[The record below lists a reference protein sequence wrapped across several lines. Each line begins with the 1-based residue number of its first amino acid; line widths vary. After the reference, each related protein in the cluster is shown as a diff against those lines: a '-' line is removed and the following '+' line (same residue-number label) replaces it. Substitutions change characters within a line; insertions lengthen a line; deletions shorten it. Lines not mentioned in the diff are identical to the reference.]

1 MSMRVLR
8 RYTIMSVLKI
18 ALATALLASLILMG
32 VDLFANLDSYMSHNV
47 SFLKSMSITALY
59 FPSAFLLAI
68 GPSFLFA
75 VSFHLSSMHSSN
87 EILVVL
93 DSGVSISRLVLPIIV
108 MGFLVSGFHFALNEI
123 VAIPLSNQK
132 KVVTENIT
140 NSSSNGNNQNVAL
153 SDMQSGYMVY
163 AGLYSDSEQALYDVT
178 LIQNDELSHLESR
191 TDAYKAVYN
200 PSKRTWT
207 FQDAYIYY
215 PNQNGGV
222 RVDYID
228 SLESPVLKLEPQ
240 LFRDISNE
248 ISSMSLR
255 LARSYLM
262 RMKGLNPE
270 GYASLATEYY
280 ERILGCLTPLVMI
293 IIACSITYRF
303 KKNVLFFSL
312 VGSICIAVVYYVVR
326 MITIMLADQGI
337 IAPMLGTLIP
347 FAAVIVVSSGLRAFL
362 TRQ

>member
-8 RYTIMSVLKI
+8 RYTLLSVLKI
-18 ALATALLASLILMG
+18 ALATAFLASLILMG
-32 VDLFANLDSYMSHNV
+32 VDLFANLDSYMNHSV
-47 SFLKSMSITALY
+47 GFMRAMSITALY

-93 DSGVSISRLVLPIIV
+93 DSGVSITRLVVPIVV
-108 MGFLVSGFHFALNEI
+108 MGFLVSAFHFAVNET

-140 NSSSNGNNQNVAL
+140 NSSSNGNNQNIAL

-163 AGLYSDSEQALYDVT
+163 AGLYSDSDQTLYDVT
-178 LIQNDELSHLESR
+178 LIQNDEDSHLESR
-191 TDAYKAVYN
+191 TDAYKAVYD
-200 PSKRTWT
+200 PVKHHWT
-207 FQDAYIYY
+207 FYDAYVYY
-215 PNQNGGV
+215 PEENSV
-222 RVDYID
+222 RVSYID
-228 SLESPVLKLEPQ
+228 SFESPVLKLEPQ
-240 LFRDISNE
+240 LFRDVSNE

-255 LARSYLM
+255 LARTYLL
-262 RMKGLNPE
+262 RMKSLNPE

-362 TRQ
+362 IRQ

>member
-1 MSMRVLR
+1 MRMRVLR
-8 RYTIMSVLKI
+8 RYTILSVLKI
-18 ALATALLASLILMG
+18 ALTTALLASLILMG
-32 VDLFANLDSYMSHNV
+32 VDLFANLDSYMNNNV
-47 SFLKSMSITALY
+47 SFVKAMSITVLY
-59 FPSAFLLAI
+59 FPSAFLLAT

-93 DSGVSISRLVLPIIV
+93 DSGVSITRLVVPVIITGV
-108 MGFLVSGFHFALNEI
+108 FVTVFHFALNETI
-123 VAIPLSNQK
+123 AIPLSNQK

-140 NSSSNGNNQNVAL
+140 NSSSRGNNQNVAL

-163 AGLYSDSEQALYDVT
+163 AGLYNDSEQTLYDVS
-178 LIQNDELSHLESR
+178 LVRNDGNARLESR

-200 PSKRTWT
+200 PNRHLWT
-207 FQDAYIYY
+207 FHDAYVYS
-215 PNQNGGV
+215 PGENGV
-222 RVDYID
+222 RVDHFD
-228 SLESPVLKLEPQ
+228 SFENPVLKLEPQ
-240 LFRDISNE
+240 LFRDVSNE
-248 ISSMSLR
+248 ISSMSLKF
-255 LARSYLM
+255 AKTYLQ
-262 RMKGLNPE
+262 RMKGFNPE

-362 TRQ
+362 IRQ

>member
-47 SFLKSMSITALY
+47 SFLKAMSITVLY

-93 DSGVSISRLVLPIIV
+93 DSGVSITRLVLPIIV
-108 MGFLVSGFHFALNEI
+108 MGFLVSVFHFALNET

-163 AGLYSDSEQALYDVT
+163 AGLYSDSEQTLYDVT
-178 LIQNDELSHLESR
+178 LIQNDNQAHLESR

-200 PSKRTWT
+200 PAKHSWT
-207 FQDAYIYY
+207 FQDAYVYH
-215 PNQNGGV
+215 PDSSGV

-240 LFRDISNE
+240 LFRDVSNE
-248 ISSMSLR
+248 ISSMSLS
-255 LARSYLM
+255 LARTYLM

-337 IAPMLGTLIP
+337 IAPILGTLIP

-362 TRQ
+362 IRQ

>member
-1 MSMRVLR
+1 MRMRVLR
-8 RYTIMSVLKI
+8 RYTILSVLKI

-32 VDLFANLDSYMSHNV
+32 VDLFANLDSYMNNNV
-47 SFLKSMSITALY
+47 SFVKAMSITSLY

-93 DSGVSISRLVLPIIV
+93 DSGVSISRLVAPIIILGV
-108 MGFLVSGFHFALNEI
+108 LVTGFHFVLNET

-132 KVVTENIT
+132 KVITENIT
-140 NSSSNGNNQNVAL
+140 DTSSNGNNQNVAL

-163 AGLYSDSEQALYDVT
+163 AGLYNDKEQTLYDVS
-178 LIQNDELSHLESR
+178 IVQSDETAQLKSR

-200 PSKRTWT
+200 PNRRLWT
-207 FQDAYIYY
+207 IYDAYVYS
-215 PNQNGGV
+215 PTGNGV

-228 SLESPVLKLEPQ
+228 SIDSTVLKLEPQ
-240 LFRDISNE
+240 LFRDVSNE
-248 ISSMSLR
+248 ISNMSLKF
-255 LARSYLM
+255 ARSYLM
-262 RMKGLNPE
+262 RIKGLNPE

-326 MITIMLADQGI
+326 MVTIMLADQGV
-337 IAPMLGTLIP
+337 IAPALGTLIP

-362 TRQ
+362 VRQ